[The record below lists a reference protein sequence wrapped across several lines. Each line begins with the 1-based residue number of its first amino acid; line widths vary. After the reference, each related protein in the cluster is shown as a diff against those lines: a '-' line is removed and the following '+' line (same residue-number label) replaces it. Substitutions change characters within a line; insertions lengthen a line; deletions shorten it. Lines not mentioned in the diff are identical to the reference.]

1 MKIALKIVV
10 ICLIAMM
17 LITALS
23 SFLIARREIERAKED
38 QQEETSRVAELISE
52 SVDLAY
58 QSEGQRGIIKAIKTQ
73 TVQSG
78 QLRYRWVWFDVSVND
93 PNHPVAPVES
103 LQKVLTG
110 DMDSVVFSN
119 NGRKDL
125 HTYSLLDVND
135 ENGKTRKGA
144 IEVSG
149 SLETAEQEAWQTIR
163 TGLAA
168 IGAMAVFCIGIVS
181 WVGVRMIGSP
191 LKKLV
196 RQTQKI
202 GDGDYESTEEIQT
215 NDEFG
220 QLSTALNAM
229 AKKISGQQEL
239 LASEAAANLETL
251 EQLRHAD
258 RLKTV
263 GRLAAG
269 IAHEIGTP
277 LNVVSGRAGLIRSG
291 KLSQQELE
299 ESADAIQ
306 FESNRIAGIVQ
317 QLMDFARH
325 NPPKRTATDLRV
337 VVERTI
343 ELLRTLASKN
353 NHSIEFTSVG
363 DPPFTAFIDESQIQQ
378 VLTNLIVNATQA
390 MPDGGKVELQIANKN
405 RDLDGVSVE
414 CVEVLI
420 VDQGGGIEESMRDNI
435 FEPFFTTKEIGQ
447 GTGLGLSIAHGIVE
461 EHAGTIEFE
470 SQLGVGT
477 TFRLLLPKT
486 KPNQET
492 K

>member
-1 MKIALKIVV
+1 
-10 ICLIAMM
+10 
-17 LITALS
+17 
-23 SFLIARREIERAKED
+23 
-38 QQEETSRVAELISE
+38 
-52 SVDLAY
+52 
-58 QSEGQRGIIKAIKTQ
+58 
-73 TVQSG
+73 
-78 QLRYRWVWFDVSVND
+78 
-93 PNHPVAPVES
+93 
-103 LQKVLTG
+103 
-110 DMDSVVFSN
+110 
-119 NGRKDL
+119 
-125 HTYSLLDVND
+125 
-135 ENGKTRKGA
+135 
-144 IEVSG
+144 
-149 SLETAEQEAWQTIR
+149 
-163 TGLAA
+163 
-168 IGAMAVFCIGIVS
+168 MAVFCIGIVS

-390 MPDGGKVELQIANKN
+390 MSDG
-405 RDLDGVSVE
+405 
-414 CVEVLI
+414 
-420 VDQGGGIEESMRDNI
+420 
-435 FEPFFTTKEIGQ
+435 PFFTTKEIGQ